1 MLKKFSKP
9 IKRLFPQGLSKN
21 QIYLVCPM
29 KYLDPKK
36 DLTFKKIFG
45 EHEDL
50 VISFLNA
57 LLPLQEGRFIESI
70 SYITP
75 EQVPTSANL

>member
-1 MLKKFSKP
+1 MGITNWELRITNWELGITNYELGITNWENQMLKKFSKP

-29 KYLDPKK
+29 KYLDPKN

-50 VISFLNA
+50 VISF
-57 LLPLQEGRFIESI
+57 
-70 SYITP
+70 
-75 EQVPTSANL
+75 